1 MDFDFN
7 TSPNENEQN
16 NNDDQ
21 FGFSEP
27 PKETNPSN
35 NDGFQN
41 LDFQSNPEQSQPKTT
56 LDDMLNMNFQ
66 PLKEEDSNQKND
78 INLNMDFNMNSNKDT
93 FSHGIDEEEQKR
105 IDDRKKEAD
114 ERREKI
120 NQKMQK
126 EMELRNE
133 IIKKASEYLVE
144 FEAKRQEEIAK
155 RRKAN
160 EEKNSEVNKKIEGG
174 NNSESWGRINSNIDL
189 KDSEYKGS
197 KDVQRMREAMMN
209 RTNDPNSEPLQKFFG

>member
-7 TSPNENEQN
+7 TNQNEGN

-160 EEKNSEVNKKIEGG
+160 EEKNSEVNKNIQGG
-174 NNSESWGRINSNIDL
+174 NNAESWGRINSNIDL